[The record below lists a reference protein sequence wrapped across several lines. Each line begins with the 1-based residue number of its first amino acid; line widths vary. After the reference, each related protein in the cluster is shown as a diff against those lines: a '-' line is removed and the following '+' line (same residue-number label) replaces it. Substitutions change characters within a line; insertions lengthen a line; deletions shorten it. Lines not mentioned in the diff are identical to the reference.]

1 MNQFQTVLQ
10 AVLPVFSVAAIGF
23 VIRRRNL
30 ISDET
35 ERNLLDVLINVFVP
49 CLIFVSVLGNEALL
63 NVRNVALAPLCG
75 FCAIALGLAVG
86 RATAGIAGIESQRSR
101 RAFATCMGIFNWGY
115 VPLPLAA
122 SLFGQKTV
130 GVLFV
135 FITGAEMAVWTLGLM
150 TLRGGSIKNGLR
162 KALNAPFFTIVVT
175 LSLNFLLGAD
185 RAHSIAN
192 DEAGGFAFVMKTAGM
207 LGQCA
212 IPIGLILVGAS
223 LADKLNE
230 FRSAISPRIMGSAVA
245 LRLGLMGFLFVLL
258 ARFVPGSDE
267 LTQVLLI
274 QSAMPSAMFPIILA
288 KRYDGDVVCALQV
301 VIATTLVSLVTI
313 PLWIPFWMSRVGLQ

>member
-1 MNQFQTVLQ
+1 VNQFQTVLQ

-23 VIRRRNL
+23 LIRRRNL

-35 ERNLLDVLINVFVP
+35 ERNLLEVLINVFIP
-49 CLIFVSVLGNEALL
+49 CLIFQSVLGNEALL
-63 NVRNVALAPLCG
+63 NIRNVVLAPLCG
-75 FCAIALGLAVG
+75 FVTIALGLAVG
-86 RATAGIAGIESQRSR
+86 RACAGAAGVRSLRSR

-135 FITGAEMAVWTLGLM
+135 FITGAEMAVWTIGLM
-150 TLRGGSIKNGLR
+150 TLRGGSIKDGVR
-162 KALNAPFFTIVVT
+162 KAINAPFFTIVAT
-175 LSLNFLLGAD
+175 LSLNFLLGAE
-185 RAHSIAN
+185 N
-192 DEAGGFAFVMKTAGM
+192 AGSLASNETGNLAFVMKTAGM
-207 LGQCA
+207 LGRCA

-223 LADKLNE
+223 LADKLSD
-230 FRSAISPRIMGSAVA
+230 FRSAISPRIMGSAVV
-245 LRLGLMGFLFVLL
+245 LRLGLMGFLFVQL
-258 ARFVPGSDE
+258 ARHVPGSPE
-267 LTQVLLI
+267 LKQVLLI

-288 KRYDGDVVCALQV
+288 KRYDGDVICALQV

-313 PLWIPFWMSRVGLQ
+313 PVWIPFWMDRVGL